1 MASKSVVKE
10 RERGGQ
16 GGEGGDR
23 EVMREGVEGSE
34 WGVWVGVEVE
44 EGVKEAGKRRGVLR
58 KVGSDLC

>member
-23 EVMREGVEGSE
+23 EVMREAVLGSE
-34 WGVWVGVEVE
+34 WGVWVAVEGE
-44 EGVKEAGKRRGVLR
+44 EGLKE
-58 KVGSDLC
+58 VG